1 MKKLVTILLIIL
13 FNSAIYSQPAKPNKV
28 GQFGDFFGV
37 FKFGGMLEG
46 TRMFTIYSEVIRAE
60 ATFFSGDGI
69 ANPPKVNYGRYSEL
83 INDIYNYGA
92 ARPYVV
98 AVMAKSVLK
107 KNLGRGGFDLVWTP
121 IKITLI
127 STCSSLEIPN
137 DEQVIEVKKEGMKLE
152 SLSPNVILDINGKSI
167 KIGNLEVAQN
177 EGIIYDS
184 VGYKLDF
191 TDPLSVVN
199 GLIFASKTKN
209 IELASLVFDPFSESG
224 EMYKNKTL
232 YLNNDSKRIDELYQ
246 MRFSF
251 INGKFVSTDFGDRGY
266 VLMWLKTPITEYQEK
281 VYLVRRFGN
290 WYISGF

>member
-13 FNSAIYSQPAKPNKV
+13 FNSAIYSQPAQPNKD
-28 GQFGDFFGV
+28 GQCGDFVGV
-37 FKFGGMLEG
+37 VKFGGMLEG
-46 TRMFTIYSEVIRAE
+46 TEMFTIYSEVLRAE
-60 ATFFSGDGI
+60 VTFLSGDGI

-152 SLSPNVILDINGKSI
+152 SLSPNVVLDIIGKSI

-177 EGIIYDS
+177 
-184 VGYKLDF
+184 DF
-191 TDPLSVVN
+191 PNTMNWEDAKKACENLGRGWRLP
-199 GLIFASKTKN
+199 TKE
-209 IELASLVFDPFSESG
+209 EL
-224 EMYKNKTL
+224 NTL
-232 YLNNDSKRIDELYQ
+232 YLNKDKIGGFADLYYWSSTENANLNAWDQ
-246 MRFSF
+246 D
-251 INGKFVSTDFGDRGY
+251 FVIGFQVSLNKNATNA
-266 VLMWLKTPITEYQEK
+266 
-281 VYLVRRFGN
+281 VRAIRAF
-290 WYISGF
+290 